1 MDVHVENILELWQ
14 AATLSDYA
22 HVLLAVVV
30 VAWFIARND
39 K

>member
-1 MDVHVENILELWQ
+1 MDIYVENILEMWQ
-14 AATLSDYA
+14 DATLADYA
-22 HVLLAVVV
+22 HVLLAIVV